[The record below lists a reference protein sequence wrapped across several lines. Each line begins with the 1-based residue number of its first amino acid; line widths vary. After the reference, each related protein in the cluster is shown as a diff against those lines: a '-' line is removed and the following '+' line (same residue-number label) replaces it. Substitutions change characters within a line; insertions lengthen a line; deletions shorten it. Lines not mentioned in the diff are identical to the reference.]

1 MNKKFKFF
9 QIMKLQQETNSI
21 PECNKVIPEISIEM
35 QRKIYLLN
43 EDFTFS

>member
-9 QIMKLQQETNSI
+9 QIMKLQQETI